1 MDIAEV
7 VGHRLRP
14 SRNVSYD
21 IQQVRDLQ
29 LHEVL
34 EVVDLL
40 DESPLGLSYRVK
52 HLKSGRYIRLLLLRP
67 AIAGR
72 GQKDAILAAYK
83 TAKAHQHPNL
93 VQLGELGEH
102 NGIAYLTYED
112 FEGQTLRELMQ
123 EYKISGRQ
131 FGVKEAAQI
140 TKQILEAASAVNSAG
155 HVLRAL
161 RPEYVLVKVRYTG
174 PRRQTFVATS
184 KVFGAC
190 FWDLVPSATLAED
203 EFTRG
208 EAQYLAPELKSFE
221 PVPTE
226 RSDIFSAGVIFYEM
240 LVGSAP
246 VGTFQLPRTRRPDL
260 PKHVNT
266 VVELA
271 IAQAPEDRYQTAL
284 DFATDLQRTFQ
295 SSEISQASEDKPLIS
310 PLGWGLI
317 IAIVALMG
325 IIAYNLRSDPAK
337 LALAKDS
344 QLRQQMLDEHDRPS
358 AVELKTIE
366 ASHPPNMVYIPA
378 GKYISGRL
386 HQEPRENTS
395 AQEPIAQVVEVGAFL
410 IDIFE
415 YPNAPGEKPRANVTW
430 QDAQQACEEAGKRLC
445 TTEEWE
451 KACKG
456 PRNHIYSYGDVF
468 DPEFCGEG
476 VEDLYASGSRTECT
490 TGWRALDMSGNY
502 REWTGTPH
510 RGKGS
515 RRIVKG
521 GIRSNPLK
529 GTRCALSTD
538 ESAGFESNQ
547 LSFRCC
553 RDADAPPVK

>member
-1 MDIAEV
+1 MSSKLEFSRGDTVAEK
-7 VGHRLRP
+7 
-14 SRNVSYD
+14 Y
-21 IQQVRDLQ
+21 
-29 LHEVL
+29 

-67 AIAGR
+67 AVAGR
-72 GQKDAILAAYK
+72 GQKDAILSAYK

-123 EYKISGRQ
+123 EYKLSGRQ

-140 TKQILEAASAVNSAG
+140 TKQILEAASAVNSGG

-325 IIAYNLRSDPAK
+325 IIAYNLRSDPVK

-344 QLRQQMLDEHDRPS
+344 QLRQQMLDELDKPS
-358 AVELKTIE
+358 PVELKTIE

-451 KACKG
+451 KACKR

-476 VEDLYASGSRTECT
+476 VEDLYASGTRTECT

-502 REWTGTPH
+502 REWTGTTH

-529 GTRCALSTD
+529 GTRCALSRD
-538 ESAGFESNQ
+538 ESAGFESNL